1 MVLGPASRSETVK
14 PRAQKAKARLSEAT
28 PTCRSG
34 MGCRTRKER
43 MYVLLSLFVVWS
55 VLLLLCTVSLVR
67 DLHRQRIIEERT
79 FAAHNRP
86 VRARAGVFLFEC
98 EQIVGLICVK
108 GRRPDDLPRCARSPR
123 TYAHA
128 DLSIVLS
135 GTRA

>member
-1 MVLGPASRSETVK
+1 VVLGPASRSETVK

-86 VRARAGVFLFEC
+86 VRARAGVFYSSASKLL
-98 EQIVGLICVK
+98 G
-108 GRRPDDLPRCARSPR
+108 
-123 TYAHA
+123 
-128 DLSIVLS
+128 
-135 GTRA
+135 